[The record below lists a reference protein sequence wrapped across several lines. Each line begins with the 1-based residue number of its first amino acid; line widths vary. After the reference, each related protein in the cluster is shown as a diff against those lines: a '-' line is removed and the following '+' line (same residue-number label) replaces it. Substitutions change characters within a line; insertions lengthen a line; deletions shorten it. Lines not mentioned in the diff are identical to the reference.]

1 MSRRRILVFA
11 PLLPVP
17 VDRGDKN
24 RLFHLLQ
31 LLRSLA
37 DVCLVCCQREWEPP
51 VKDFSLL
58 DGIDVRIFNVGKAE
72 VIWEAAKAMLT
83 FRPHV
88 AFYFGMPRLVE
99 FVRQEIQSFKPDV
112 FWGAGIASYPYL
124 RHVKSIKRIVDLVDS
139 PSRYYP
145 MASRAHDMSARARII
160 GAIQWRIQHY
170 ERLLLKASDIVLV
183 NSRMDQQH
191 LRRLH
196 GGSAK
201 PIVLENCIP
210 GALMTEQWHWV
221 SASPK
226 RILFVGTMA
235 YPPNRSAV
243 RRFAEKILPRIRAEE
258 PETEFVVC
266 GPGSLSLSSELG
278 NMPGVR
284 VAGFVDDLVSMY
296 LSASVLVVPV
306 PVAGGTQY
314 KLLEAMAL
322 GLPIVA
328 SPESAAVG
336 NMTDGKE
343 LLVGDSPESFASAVL
358 LMLRDRE
365 LAARLSVNGRNFIRA
380 HHIWE
385 SKTDLLRSFVG

>member
-17 VDRGDKN
+17 VDGGAKN
-24 RLFHLLQ
+24 RLFHVLQ
-31 LLRSLA
+31 LLCGLA
-37 DVCLVCCQREWEPP
+37 DVCLVCCRREWEPP

-58 DGIDVRIFNVGKAE
+58 DGIEIRIFNVSKAE
-72 VIWEAAKAMLT
+72 VMWEAAKAMLT

-88 AFYFGMPRLVE
+88 AFYFGMPRLIE

-112 FWGAGIASYPYL
+112 FWGYGIPSYPHL

-139 PSRYYP
+139 PSRYFP
-145 MASRAHDMSARARII
+145 MVCRARDLSARARII
-160 GAIQWRIQHY
+160 GAIQWRIEHY

-183 NSRMDQQH
+183 NSRMDQEH
-191 LRRLH
+191 LQRLH
-196 GGSAK
+196 GDSAK
-201 PIVLENCIP
+201 PIVLENCVP
-210 GALMTEQWHWV
+210 SALMTKQWHWV
-221 SASPK
+221 SATPK
-226 RILFVGTMA
+226 KILFVGAMA

-243 RRFAEKILPRIRAEE
+243 RRFAEKILPHIRAEE

-266 GPGSLSLSSELG
+266 GPGSLSLFSELG
-278 NMPGVR
+278 NKPGVR

-306 PVAGGTQY
+306 PVAGGAQY
-314 KLLEAMAL
+314 KLLEAMAI

-328 SPESAAVG
+328 SPQSAAG
-336 NMTDGKE
+336 GDMTHGQE
-343 LLVGDSPESFASAVL
+343 LLVGDSAESFASAVL

-385 SKTDLLRSFVG
+385 SKTDLLRSLVG